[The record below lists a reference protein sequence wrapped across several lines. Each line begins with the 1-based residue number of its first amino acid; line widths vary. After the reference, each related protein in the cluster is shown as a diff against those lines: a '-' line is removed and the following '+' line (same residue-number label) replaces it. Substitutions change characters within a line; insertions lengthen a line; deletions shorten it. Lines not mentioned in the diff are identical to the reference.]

1 MNINL
6 AAASKKKKPAAKL
19 GFGLNQRG
27 SNKPNNIFMAAD
39 DDSDDDDEPAA
50 AVTAETARAAVN
62 REIAAEQAALRKRA
76 REKMA
81 AAGGEY
87 DYDGAHE
94 TSNAAQKTTTTDT
107 TAGTGAGTA
116 RKSRYIADLLQ
127 AAEKRKQERD
137 VVHERK
143 VAREQTAEEEAD
155 ADLAGKEKFVTAAYK
170 RKLEERQLWLQKD
183 QDTQREE
190 ELSDVTKK
198 TGGAAMASFYGNWNR
213 NVAVGG
219 GIESSAPAEAA
230 SSGLGF
236 LDGFEQGDGDAIG
249 NNGSAD
255 ADKLEKGA
263 TGQAAPKA
271 HLDEV
276 ETPPSISMREAR
288 QAKLAQAR
296 MRYFQRVKL
305 Q

>member
-1 MNINL
+1 
-6 AAASKKKKPAAKL
+6 
-19 GFGLNQRG
+19 
-27 SNKPNNIFMAAD
+27 
-39 DDSDDDDEPAA
+39 
-50 AVTAETARAAVN
+50 
-62 REIAAEQAALRKRA
+62 
-76 REKMA
+76 
-81 AAGGEY
+81 
-87 DYDGAHE
+87 
-94 TSNAAQKTTTTDT
+94 
-107 TAGTGAGTA
+107 
-116 RKSRYIADLLQ
+116 
-127 AAEKRKQERD
+127 
-137 VVHERK
+137 
-143 VAREQTAEEEAD
+143 
-155 ADLAGKEKFVTAAYK
+155 
-170 RKLEERQLWLQKD
+170 
-183 QDTQREE
+183 
-190 ELSDVTKK
+190 
-198 TGGAAMASFYGNWNR
+198 MASFYGNWNR

-236 LDGFEQGDGDAIG
+236 LDGFEQGDGDAID